1 MYECPFLAIKLLDSR
16 EHIALRH
23 VERSDED
30 VLVLRLFKV
39 LDASA
44 DGFGDCPHPAERAH
58 GCAVVD
64 KRRGPGLEVE
74 AKEAV
79 SQTPLGKST
88 RDKCRPSQ
96 AAFFLL
102 GLQVSH
108 QSGFVLC
115 AVRIDLV
122 GFEIP
127 GIGAVF
133 GREESL
139 DTGCE
144 SCIDENLLVWCAR

>member
-1 MYECPFLAIKLLDSR
+1 MFDCPFLAIKLLDSR
-16 EHIALRH
+16 EHIALSH

-30 VLVLRLFKV
+30 ISVLRLFKV
-39 LDASA
+39 FDAST
-44 DGFGDCPHPAERAH
+44 DGFGNCPHPAERAH

-79 SQTPLGKST
+79 SQTPFGRST
-88 RDKCRPSQ
+88 SDKCRSGQ
-96 AAFFLL
+96 AAFFLF

-108 QSGFVLC
+108 QSGFVLR
-115 AVRIDLV
+115 AVKIDLV

-144 SCIDENLLVWCAR
+144 SCIDEDLLVWCAR